1 MKVLGIDP
9 GTRKVGYALLQQSKT
24 AGIQCLASGTLE
36 LGDGEVLER
45 LILLQQMISE
55 LIEKFKP
62 EHIAFESLIYVK
74 SPTTL
79 IKLAMAKGVMLGV
92 VASQYRDK
100 IFEYKPNLVKQVVSG
115 DGHADKNS
123 MQKMVQLILKKQNF
137 SSFDESDA
145 ISIALCHLML
155 YHTNSGHHLQ
165 ARVKNQKR
173 SGSLAASLAHK
184 VKTTTKIIDKE

>member
-36 LGDGEVLER
+36 LGEGEVLER
-45 LILLQQMISE
+45 LILLQQMVSD
-55 LIEKFKP
+55 LITKFKP
-62 EHIAFESLIYVK
+62 DHIAFESLIYVK
-74 SPTTL
+74 SPSTL

-92 VASQYRDK
+92 VASQYKDK

-115 DGHADKNS
+115 NGHADKSS
-123 MQKMVQLILKKQNF
+123 MQKMVQMILKKQTF

-155 YHTNSGHHLQ
+155 DQPNSSHHLQ
-165 ARVKNQKR
+165 AKSKKINSTKK
-173 SGSLAASLAHK
+173 SGSLAASIAHR
-184 VKTTTKIIDKE
+184 VKSIE

>member
-9 GTRKVGYALLQQSKT
+9 GTRNVGYALLQESNR
-24 AGIQCLASGTLE
+24 AGIQCLASGTIV

-45 LILLQQMISE
+45 LILLQQKISE
-55 LIEKFKP
+55 LIDTYQP
-62 EHIAFESLIYVK
+62 DHIAFESLIYVK

-92 VASQYRDK
+92 VAKDYRDR

-115 DGHADKNS
+115 DGHADKSS
-123 MQKMVQLILKKQNF
+123 MQKMVQMIVKKQNF

-145 ISIALCHLML
+145 ISIALCHLMTNQ
-155 YHTNSGHHLQ
+155 TNSSHHLQ
-165 ARVKNQKR
+165 EKKSKR
-173 SGSLAASLAHK
+173 MSKKSGSLAASIAHK
-184 VKTTTKIIDKE
+184 INEKANL